1 MSPRKTPPPVPVVG
15 QGGGDQSRED
25 QLREWEE
32 NQRRARE
39 AQTAAAT
46 PAPTAPVPAAA
57 AAPVLPAQADGVT
70 VDGSSGQAVNPAAG
84 TPDGGAAV
92 TPTRVAAAGYLPMPE
107 FTQPDSDDPAER
119 LEFYSRGILAV
130 QYAARANHERAEQQ
144 KLIGL
149 GLRLQAMKDEELHKT
164 AGFST
169 FGEMTDARFQIKKHQ
184 ANNILR
190 VMPVAQALEDITT
203 QELKERPLRVLVPV
217 LETHGA
223 EAVRETWLEAARHG
237 NVTDTAL
244 KQAANFLGYAP
255 PKELPAAPVQKQEKP
270 PAAAQVSES
279 LRAVERIREL
289 AERDP
294 TRARREAEELESAV
308 RELVEELSGNLG

>member
-1 MSPRKTPPPVPVVG
+1 MSRYKPKEAPVIPVVSASG
-15 QGGGDQSRED
+15 SGADREE
-25 QLREWEE
+25 QMRKWEE
-32 NQRRARE
+32 DQRRARE
-39 AQTAAAT
+39 AQATAAA
-46 PAPTAPVPAAA
+46 PAPVAA

-70 VDGSSGQAVNPAAG
+70 ADGSAGQAVEPAADA
-84 TPDGGAAV
+84 PDGDAPAV
-92 TPTRVAAAGYLPMPE
+92 PARPPAVGYLPMPE

-164 AGFST
+164 AGFET
-169 FGEMTDARFQIKKHQ
+169 FGEMTDARFRIKKHQ

-217 LETHGA
+217 LETHGRD
-223 EAVRETWLEAARHG
+223 AVRETWLEAARHG

-289 AERDP
+289 AEQDP
-294 TRARREAEELESAV
+294 ARARREAEELESAV